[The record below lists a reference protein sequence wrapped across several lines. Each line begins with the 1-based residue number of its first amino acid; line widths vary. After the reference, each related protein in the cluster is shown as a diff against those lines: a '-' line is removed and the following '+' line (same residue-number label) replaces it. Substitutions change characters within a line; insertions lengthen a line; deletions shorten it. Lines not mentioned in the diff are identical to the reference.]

1 MLEQAKTSAVATNRL
16 GLKNRFPIG
25 IIDGLSTL
33 RTISNPGPLPA
44 SFGRVVRFCFALC
57 FLSVLCCFSAAASPL
72 TIKDV
77 SLMLRS
83 GYSSE
88 AVLEEL
94 SKRKFADTF
103 DSASKEQLVKV
114 GASKSLI
121 STLESGVYQLSAAE
135 TAAWERQKQS
145 TRPQIVS
152 QSSPDLQS
160 AKPSPPAEMQVGG
173 TMYDHLKDDLVYWH
187 EGSLVPFDDETL
199 QKKKFYLLF
208 FSGFWS
214 KEGRQFTSRLI
225 DYYNRLRSQHPE
237 IEVVFFSVDRSA
249 YAMEN
254 YISQTNM
261 PWPALAFDK
270 RNGKAGAIQ
279 ENLVHHIPQLI
290 LADASGKILSDSG
303 DDPAGLD
310 KVLAYTDKV
319 FPGK

>member
-1 MLEQAKTSAVATNRL
+1 MLRVAIGLFFLASLCPLSAGMA
-16 GLKNRFPIG
+16 
-25 IIDGLSTL
+25 
-33 RTISNPGPLPA
+33 
-44 SFGRVVRFCFALC
+44 
-57 FLSVLCCFSAAASPL
+57 PL
-72 TIKDV
+72 TLKEV
-77 SLMLRS
+77 GLMLRS

-88 AVLEEL
+88 VVLQEL
-94 SKRKFADTF
+94 SKRKFADTL
-103 DSASKEQLVKV
+103 DSAGKEQLVKAA
-114 GASKSLI
+114 ASESLI
-121 STLESGVYQLSAAE
+121 RTLESGVYQLSPAE
-135 TAAWERQKQS
+135 AAAWEKQKQNARAQS
-145 TRPQIVS
+145 IN
-152 QSSPDLQS
+152 QSSSEQRP
-160 AKPSPPAEMQVGG
+160 ATTNPPAQAQVGG

-187 EGSLVPFDDETL
+187 EGSLVPFDDEAL

-214 KEGRQFTSRLI
+214 KEGRQFTSRLV
-225 DYYNRLRSQHPE
+225 DYYNRLRPQHPE

-254 YISQTNM
+254 YISQTSM
-261 PWPALAFDK
+261 PWPALAFDR

-319 FPGK
+319 FGGK

>member
-1 MLEQAKTSAVATNRL
+1 MVRVAI
-16 GLKNRFPIG
+16 GLFFFASLCP
-25 IIDGLSTL
+25 LVA
-33 RTISNPGPLPA
+33 GPT
-44 SFGRVVRFCFALC
+44 
-57 FLSVLCCFSAAASPL
+57 PL
-72 TIKDV
+72 TIKEM

-88 AVLEEL
+88 VVLQEL
-94 SKRKFADTF
+94 SKRKFGDTL
-103 DSASKEQLVKV
+103 DSAGKEQLVKV

-135 TAAWERQKQS
+135 TATWEKQKQS
-145 TRPQIVS
+145 TRPQTVS
-152 QSSPDLQS
+152 QSSLDLRS
-160 AKPSPPAEMQVGG
+160 TKPSSPVEVQVGG

-199 QKKKFYLLF
+199 QKKKLYLLF

-225 DYYNRLRSQHPE
+225 DYYNRLRPQHPE

-279 ENLVHHIPQLI
+279 GNLVHHIPQLI

-303 DDPAGLD
+303 DDSAGLD
-310 KVLAYTDKV
+310 KVLTDTDKV
-319 FPGK
+319 LAVSK